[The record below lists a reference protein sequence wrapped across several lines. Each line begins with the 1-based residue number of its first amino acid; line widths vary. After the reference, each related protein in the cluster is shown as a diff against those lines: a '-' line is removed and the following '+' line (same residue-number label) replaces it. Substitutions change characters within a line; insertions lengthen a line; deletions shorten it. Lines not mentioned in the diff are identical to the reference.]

1 MTDAPVWHQV
11 AKAQIGVKEVPGAK
25 SSPVILQWAGKVGR
39 RLGIAYTDDATPWCG
54 LFVAYVMQA
63 AGFTPPDIAVR
74 AKAWADWG
82 QPCEPQLG
90 AVLVFGRKGGG
101 HVCWYLG
108 ENKIAFQVL
117 GANQN
122 DSVNVTWIAKD
133 RLVASRWPPGATLPA
148 RPVRVI
154 GAQGP
159 AALST
164 NEA

>member
-1 MTDAPVWHQV
+1 MTDEPLWLQV
-11 AKAQIGVKEVPGAK
+11 ARAHVGVKEVPGPK
-25 SSPVILQWAGKVGR
+25 SNPTILGWARKVGR
-39 RLGIAYTDDATPWCG
+39 KAGIAYTDDSIPWCG
-54 LFVAYVMQA
+54 LFMAYVMQA

-74 AKAWADWG
+74 ARAWAAWG

>member
-1 MTDAPVWHQV
+1 
-11 AKAQIGVKEVPGAK
+11 
-25 SSPVILQWAGKVGR
+25 
-39 RLGIAYTDDATPWCG
+39 
-54 LFVAYVMQA
+54 
-63 AGFTPPDIAVR
+63 
-74 AKAWADWG
+74 
-82 QPCEPQLG
+82 
-90 AVLVFGRKGGG
+90 VLIFGRKGGA

-133 RLVASRWPPGATLPA
+133 RLEASRWPPGAPVPA
-148 RPVRVI
+148 KPVRVI
-154 GAQGP
+154 GAQAP

>member
-1 MTDAPVWHQV
+1 MTDEPLWLQV
-11 AKAQIGVKEVPGAK
+11 ARAHIGVKEVPGPK
-25 SSPVILQWAGKVGR
+25 SNPTILGWARKVGR
-39 RLGIAYTDDATPWCG
+39 KTGIAYTDDSIPWCG
-54 LFVAYVMQA
+54 LFMAYVMQA

-74 AKAWADWG
+74 AKAWATWG

-108 ENKIAFQVL
+108 ENKTAFQVL
-117 GANQN
+117 GANQG
-122 DSVNVTWIAKD
+122 DAVSIAWIAKD
-133 RLVASRWPPGATLPA
+133 RLEASRWPPGAALPA

-154 GAQGP
+154 GAQAP

-164 NEA
+164 NKA